1 MHELD
6 KSVLKRKISWA
17 EIHELFIDISDNFG
31 YTAENYTDE
40 LTDLIQ
46 LWIEQ
51 GYVEIYTKDEDRRYG
66 RVKDSSLG
74 QGAIP
79 LYLGLF
85 HARLIDGDNDP
96 LVVLVF
102 EERINHKNK
111 EISRIASLRFMLDH
125 DDIFGSH
132 ESGEKYNSHLM
143 KALRKRVDDFIQQ
156 GNQE

>member
-1 MHELD
+1 MHETD

-51 GYVEIYTKDEDRRYG
+51 GYVEIYTKDEGRLYG

-79 LYLGLF
+79 L
-85 HARLIDGDNDP
+85 
-96 LVVLVF
+96 
-102 EERINHKNK
+102 
-111 EISRIASLRFMLDH
+111 
-125 DDIFGSH
+125 
-132 ESGEKYNSHLM
+132 
-143 KALRKRVDDFIQQ
+143 
-156 GNQE
+156 